1 MIKICASSVYST
13 DGINMFDFFR
23 KRQQPKQQFKL
34 VIREYSLATT
44 RRPPA
49 DPYIDTEVKIVLI
62 NENGEENIL
71 GTTVGYGDRI
81 SAMVEAEKFANEQ
94 AKFFNIPVSPVTE
107 IYRAEIRPVAKEI
120 PEWKRAN

>member
-1 MIKICASSVYST
+1 MN
-13 DGINMFDFFR
+13 DGMMSMFNFFR
-23 KRQQPKQQFKL
+23 KRKTQPKPHFKL

-94 AKFFNIPVSPVTE
+94 ARFFDIPVSPITE
-107 IYRAEIRPVAKEI
+107 IYRAEVKPVTKEI
-120 PEWKRAN
+120 PEWKRTN